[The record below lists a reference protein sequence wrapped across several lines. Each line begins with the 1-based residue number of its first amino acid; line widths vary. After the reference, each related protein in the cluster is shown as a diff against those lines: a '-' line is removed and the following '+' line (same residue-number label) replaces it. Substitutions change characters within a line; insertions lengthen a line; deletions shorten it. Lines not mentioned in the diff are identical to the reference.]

1 MKSLVECLN
10 ESLNINEARN
20 EFVAV
25 FTHRTPT
32 NVYFLKNVTP
42 QQQKRL
48 DSEDVHQTK
57 ISPSSNIIFLSQ
69 NDDKLIWGDTKL
81 NNINQLK
88 PTLIKDVK
96 SEFESM
102 KKEGQIY
109 SEIYSA
115 SLDEEFYIGE
125 LDNVDTP
132 DDLDKVNIN
141 KVVDTIIKR
150 FNESHISGGSS
161 RARYFVDVKKEE
173 KVLGSEDIT
182 VVFADLEEDEETR
195 HKLIGYALD

>member
-1 MKSLVECLN
+1 MKSLTECLN

-20 EFVAV
+20 EFMAV

-48 DSEDVHQTK
+48 DSEDVHQEK
-57 ISPSSNIIFLSQ
+57 ITPSGNILFLSQ
-69 NDDKLIWGDTKL
+69 NDERLIWGDTKL

-88 PTLIKDVK
+88 PALIKDVK
-96 SEFESM
+96 SEIESM

-115 SLDEEFYIGE
+115 SLDEEFYIGK
-125 LDNVDTP
+125 LDNIDTP

-173 KVLGSEDIT
+173 KVLGSEDIV
-182 VVFADLEEDEETR
+182 VVFADLEEDEEVR
-195 HKLIGYALD
+195 HRLIGYSLD